1 MSVVGSLGAA
11 DRHVHLD
18 RRRRGH
24 RWSAGIPFAV
34 LAVVARVLIVRL
46 PLTPDEGGYLLAA
59 SQWHLGTS
67 TYGAYFVDRPPLL
80 MAIYAGA
87 DLLGGGLA
95 LRVIGVVAAAVAVLI
110 AGRIGG
116 RAAAAAA
123 AVFVITPLFGTGNVD
138 GELLALPLVLG
149 GLLMLVRAL
158 TPAEPHLGR
167 VAAAAGVLAMAAVLV
182 KQDMVDVFVG
192 AVGASAALAVD
203 RRWQHLRELLI
214 GFAVGAL
221 STGVSALGLAWL
233 RGTSPTRLWDAL
245 VTFRVQAGAVISANG
260 DAAGGTTE
268 RLHVMLR
275 ALVLSGAPLVAVVAL
290 VAAGMPPM
298 GPSRG
303 RAPELDLRWV
313 AVPVLTWEAVGALLG
328 GSYWLHYLIALI
340 PGIVLL
346 VAAVPLHASTW
357 KRRLLAGA
365 LVIAG
370 ISTSDL
376 FAQGV
381 AHQPAPSSDAQVS
394 AYLAAHRRSGTTV
407 VVAFGH
413 PNIVYD
419 AGMTSPYEHLWSLSV
434 RVRDP
439 RLSELMTV
447 MGEPQAP
454 QWVVV
459 AGASL
464 DTWGVDA
471 TAAEQ
476 VLRQHYRLATTVED
490 WRVFERN

>member
-1 MSVVGSLGAA
+1 ML
-11 DRHVHLD
+11 
-18 RRRRGH
+18 
-24 RWSAGIPFAV
+24 
-34 LAVVARVLIVRL
+34 ARVLIVTL

-59 SQWHLGTS
+59 SQWHPGTS

-80 MAIYAGA
+80 MAIYAAA
-87 DLLGGGLA
+87 DLWGGGQA

-138 GELLALPLVLG
+138 GELLALPFVLA
-149 GLLMLVRAL
+149 GLAMLVRAV
-158 TPAEPHLGR
+158 TPAEPHPGR
-167 VAAAAGVLAMAAVLV
+167 VAIAAGVLAMAAVLV
-182 KQDMVDVFVG
+182 KQDMLDVFVG
-192 AVGASAALAVD
+192 MVGVSAALAVD
-203 RRWQHLRELLI
+203 RRWQHLRELLV

-245 VTFRVQAGAVISANG
+245 VTFRIQAGAVISANG

-268 RLHVMLR
+268 RLHAMLR
-275 ALVLSGAPLVAVVAL
+275 ALVLSGAPLVALVAL
-290 VAAGMPPM
+290 VALCAAGRSPM
-298 GPSRG
+298 GFSRG
-303 RAPELDLRWV
+303 RPRELDLRWV
-313 AVPVLTWEAVGALLG
+313 AVPVLVWEAVGALLG

-346 VAAVPLHASTW
+346 VAAVPWHAATW
-357 KRRLLAGA
+357 TRRLLAGA
-365 LVIAG
+365 LVVAG
-370 ISTSDL
+370 ISTSVA
-376 FAQGV
+376 FAQSV
-381 AHQPAPSSDAQVS
+381 AHQPSPSSDARVS
-394 AYLAAHRRSGTTV
+394 AYLDAHRSVGTTA

-419 AGMTSPYEHLWSLSV
+419 AGMSSPYEHLWSLSV

-439 RLSELMTV
+439 RLSELMAV
-447 MGEPQAP
+447 MGEPHAP

-476 VLRQHYRLATTVED
+476 VLRQHYRLATSIGT